1 MIYGNVRNPML
12 EQQTR
17 LLPKIL
23 REALNF
29 LKNENLAS
37 HPAGRFDMALAGIPV
52 ILQVLDLTTA
62 PRGNLRPEIHRKS
75 VDVQFLA
82 AGGPEAAGFYTD
94 QGDNTVD
101 EDLLETPRDILFY
114 NNNPS
119 APEGRIIMTPG
130 TYAMYFP
137 WDVHIPA
144 IQTSPHPVPIRKIVI
159 KVPLEACME
168 E

>member
-1 MIYGNVRNPML
+1 M
-12 EQQTR
+12 
-17 LLPKIL
+17 
-23 REALNF
+23 
-29 LKNENLAS
+29 
-37 HPAGRFDMALAGIPV
+37 
-52 ILQVLDLTTA
+52 
-62 PRGNLRPEIHRKS
+62 
-75 VDVQFLA
+75 
-82 AGGPEAAGFYTD
+82 
-94 QGDNTVD
+94 
-101 EDLLETPRDILFY
+101 ETPRDILFY